1 MIYGLIEW
9 RRVGNWRKCIQ
20 DCVRAKRASRFLK
33 YISALKTYNSSQISI
48 YTLLINHCLSVQYV
62 HDCVRNT
69 RDMVL
74 FIILTRTQETWEKW
88 YRASGESEPKFVYFC
103 VGKMFYIPTRNS
115 RKSYYKWLRAIQLC
129 VCVWNMRFFSYGW
142 GPGAALGPLAG
153 CRGQSPRKL
162 SNFQQI
168 RAFKMVVRSD
178 RNCNFSSCNFAY
190 RALVGGR
197 GCGSHQIFRSSW

>member
-1 MIYGLIEW
+1 MALLNDDALETGENVYKIASE
-9 RRVGNWRKCIQ
+9 RSE
-20 DCVRAKRASRFLK
+20 RADFL

-129 VCVWNMRFFSYGW
+129 VCVWNMRFFSYRW

-153 CRGQSPRKL
+153 CRGREL
-162 SNFQQI
+162 SSFQQI

>member
-1 MIYGLIEW
+1 MTTRWKLEKMYTRL
-9 RRVGNWRKCIQ
+9 
-20 DCVRAKRASRFLK
+20 RASEASEPIFK

-74 FIILTRTQETWEKW
+74 FIILTRTQETWEKR

-103 VGKMFYIPTRNS
+103 VGKMFSIPTRNS

-142 GPGAALGPLAG
+142 GPGAALGPLVG
-153 CRGQSPRKL
+153 CRG
-162 SNFQQI
+162 
-168 RAFKMVVRSD
+168 RAPEALE
-178 RNCNFSSCNFAY
+178 FSANK
-190 RALVGGR
+190 GIQDGR
-197 GCGSHQIFRSSW
+197 QEL